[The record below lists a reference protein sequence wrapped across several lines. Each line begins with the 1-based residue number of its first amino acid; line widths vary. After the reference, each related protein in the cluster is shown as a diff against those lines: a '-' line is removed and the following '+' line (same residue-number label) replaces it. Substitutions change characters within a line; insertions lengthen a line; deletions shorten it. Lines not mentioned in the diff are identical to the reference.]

1 MPIDNRAQ
9 RILDHNGNSGHGLST
24 ITNTHIPLAALQ
36 QLLVFCSFLRTGIGG
51 IAALME
57 KKTGSLDMKG
67 RRASTSPV
75 LSQNLAN
82 LVCNICFNK
91 KECLS

>member
-9 RILDHNGNSGHGLST
+9 RILDHNGNSCHGLST

-67 RRASTSPV
+67 RRVSTSPV